1 MGGTIDAS
9 IRARDSMGAAETT
22 TAIILAGLIILFL
35 SVSLYGR
42 IAALSW
48 ERTPYPPGRLISAA
62 GTRLYVRVKGTD
74 MPVVVIE
81 PALGSPGAEWWHI
94 QDELAKTTTVVTYD
108 RAGYGWSK
116 PGVRPRTA
124 LQVAEELHTVLHNA
138 DLPGPYILVGHAQGG
153 LYMQLFGRM
162 YQDEVIGAVF
172 LDPLS
177 SDNRRF
183 KAELKPE
190 VYKNS
195 QVDKL
200 PTFKT
205 LATLQRLGLTR
216 VLRAV
221 TERKVP
227 GYHQS
232 LPAPTREVIWQHYA
246 LPKARSAMM
255 DEYAQN
261 ATSANTSDIRSAG
274 TFPPV
279 PVKIIYHSPRRM
291 VRELSTQG
299 RLQRDDADE
308 VEMIW
313 EQLVRGY
320 LRLSPHGE
328 WIVAQES
335 GHYIHL
341 DEPDVVLD
349 EIRGLVHVVR
359 ESTGLGPQK
368 STSK

>member
-1 MGGTIDAS
+1 
-9 IRARDSMGAAETT
+9 MGATATT
-22 TAIILAGLIILFL
+22 TLIILAGLIILLL

-48 ERTPYPPGRLISAA
+48 ERTHYPPGRLISAA
-62 GTRLYVRVKGTD
+62 GTRLYVRVKGTGL
-74 MPVVVIE
+74 PVVVIE
-81 PALGSPGAEWWHI
+81 SALGSPGAEWWHI

-108 RAGYGWSK
+108 RAGYGWSR
-116 PGVRPRTA
+116 PGTRPRTA
-124 LQVAEELHTVLHNA
+124 HQVVEELHTLLQNA
-138 DLPGPYILVGHAQGG
+138 DLPGPYILVGHSQGG
-153 LYMQLFGRM
+153 LYMQLFGRLHP
-162 YQDEVIGAVF
+162 DEVISAVF

-195 QVDKL
+195 QVDKP
-200 PTFKT
+200 PTIKT
-205 LATLQRLGLTR
+205 LATLQRLGLIR
-216 VLRAV
+216 VLRGV
-221 TERKVP
+221 TEPKVL

-232 LPAPTREVIWQHYA
+232 LPAHTREVIWQHCA
-246 LPKARSAMM
+246 LPKARSAML

-261 ATSANTSDIRSAG
+261 ETPANSSEIRSAG
-274 TFPPV
+274 AFPPV
-279 PVKIIYHSPRRM
+279 PVKVIYHSPRRM
-291 VRELSTQG
+291 VRDMVQHG
-299 RLQRDDADE
+299 NLQRDDADE

-341 DEPDVVLD
+341 DEPDVVVN
-349 EIRGLVHVVR
+349 EIQELVHTVR
-359 ESTGLGPQK
+359 EITGLGLQTP
-368 STSK
+368 TNN

>member
-1 MGGTIDAS
+1 
-9 IRARDSMGAAETT
+9 MGAVATT
-22 TAIILAGLIILFL
+22 TLIILAGLVVLFL

-48 ERTPYPPGRLISAA
+48 VRTPYPPGKLISAA
-62 GTRLYVRVKGTD
+62 GTRLYVRVKGAG

-81 PALGSPGAEWWHI
+81 PALGSLGAEWWHI

-108 RAGYGWSK
+108 RAGYGWSR
-116 PGVRPRTA
+116 PGPRPRTSH
-124 LQVAEELHTVLHNA
+124 QVVEELHTMLHNA
-138 DLPGPYILVGHAQGG
+138 ELPGPFILVGHSQGG
-153 LYMQLFGRM
+153 LYMQLFGRLHP
-162 YQDEVIGAVF
+162 DEVIGAVF

-183 KAELKPE
+183 RAELKPE
-190 VYKNS
+190 VYRNA

-200 PTFKT
+200 PIIKS
-205 LATLQRLGLTR
+205 LATLQRIGLMR
-216 VLRAV
+216 VLRGII
-221 TERKVP
+221 EPKVL

-232 LPAPTREVIWQHYA
+232 LPAPTREVIWQHHA
-246 LPKARSAMM
+246 LPKARSTIL

-261 ATSANTSDIRSAG
+261 GTPANSSEVRSAG

-279 PVKIIYHSPRRM
+279 PVKIIYHSPRLM
-291 VRELSTQG
+291 VRKMKQG
-299 RLQRDDADE
+299 GLQRDDADE

-341 DEPDVVLD
+341 DEPDVVLN
-349 EIRGLVHVVR
+349 EIQDMVHTVR
-359 ESTGLGPQK
+359 EATGLGPQTP
-368 STSK
+368 TSR

>member
-1 MGGTIDAS
+1 MSGTIEVSRHA
-9 IRARDSMGAAETT
+9 RATFMGAAATT
-22 TAIILAGLIILFL
+22 TLLVLAGVVVLFL

-48 ERTPYPPGRLISAA
+48 ERTPYPPGRLIDAA
-62 GTRLYVRVKGTD
+62 GTRLYVRVKGDDT
-74 MPVVVIE
+74 PVVVIE
-81 PALGSPGAEWWHI
+81 PALGSPAAEWWHI
-94 QDELAKTTTVVTYD
+94 QEELARTTTVVTYD
-108 RAGYGWSK
+108 RAGYGWSR
-116 PGVRPRTA
+116 PGTRPRTGR
-124 LQVAEELHTVLHNA
+124 QVVEELHTMLHNA
-138 DLPGPYILVGHAQGG
+138 ALPGPYILVGHSQGG
-153 LYMQLFGRM
+153 LYMQLFGRL
-162 YQDEVIGAVF
+162 YPDEVAGAVF

-195 QVDKL
+195 QIDTL
-200 PTFKT
+200 PTINSV
-205 LATLQRLGLTR
+205 ATLQRLGLMR
-216 VLRAV
+216 VLRGV
-221 TERKVP
+221 IEPKML

-246 LPKARSAMM
+246 MPKARSAIM

-261 ATSANTSDIRSAG
+261 ATPANTSDVRSAG
-274 TFPPV
+274 TFPDV
-279 PVKIIYHSPRRM
+279 PVKILYHSPRRM
-291 VRELSTQG
+291 VRELMAQG

-341 DEPDVVLD
+341 DEPDVVLN
-349 EIRGLVHVVR
+349 EINELVEAVR
-359 ESTGLGPQK
+359 SSGTRHSES
-368 STSK
+368 